1 MCDFTLARMPK
12 LPVSL
17 LITGLLYCRDARVV
31 GQAGEVMNLVDLALL
46 PVTPVMGDGSAPLQ
60 PLEVGDCAARIA
72 ALALGEASLRVR
84 HESSQGLV
92 ESSWA
97 RLALLNQRLQYT
109 LRVYDAVGPE
119 TLSLL
124 ELLRLFARLN
134 GRTLRPAFVGYR
146 NTELVLNVA
155 SLGNLNRQF
164 VSLLRSEQGAASP
177 SVGDARAFEKLLGP
191 EAKLARIGDAL
202 ANIDAAGLPI
212 PPKKFPFA
220 QTMLWAARNPG
231 VIAPGLQLL
240 GEVAHSFATRRSP
253 KDALGPR
260 EGPLD

>member
-109 LRVYDAVGPE
+109 LRVYDAVIRCARPGNGDGACEGMFQRVHGRERPDDQGR
-119 TLSLL
+119 L
-124 ELLRLFARLN
+124 EKDPMITAVR
-134 GRTLRPAFVGYR
+134 
-146 NTELVLNVA
+146 
-155 SLGNLNRQF
+155 
-164 VSLLRSEQGAASP
+164 GA
-177 SVGDARAFEKLLGP
+177 
-191 EAKLARIGDAL
+191 
-202 ANIDAAGLPI
+202 
-212 PPKKFPFA
+212 
-220 QTMLWAARNPG
+220 
-231 VIAPGLQLL
+231 
-240 GEVAHSFATRRSP
+240 
-253 KDALGPR
+253 
-260 EGPLD
+260 